1 MAGNSMPVDLVFSN
15 TLLLGKIA
23 DYLKQSDLARLCQT
37 HKLGWQTIIPRLW
50 KSPQLH
56 TIKKIEAF
64 SRSVGIALPYT
75 MGAFWCYGYLVQVLG
90 VSEIYT
96 RPYTLT
102 YDLLEPAFKYC
113 VQAKVVNLKQCKSL
127 CGKDFRSLFLSSPQ
141 LCLSL
146 TYLNITGMETIVSHV
161 KVVFKRLPSIKSLV
175 LNRTN
180 INNAVLL
187 IVSQY
192 MPDLEHLEIVKC
204 GQVTD
209 VAIQAL
215 AIGCPKLAYLLIRR
229 CKSIHSTGL
238 LQQIGA
244 RSGPVHVY
252 DDSGSDE
259 EYSGYYDCRFDEG
272 YYSDDRYNSDRSFG
286 GGYGYD
292 DDEY

>member
-1 MAGNSMPVDLVFSN
+1 MTDNSTPVDLVFSN
-15 TLLLGKIA
+15 TLLLGRIA

-56 TIKKIEAF
+56 TIKNIEAF

-102 YDLLEPAFKYC
+102 YDLLAPVLKHC
-113 VQAKVVNLKQCKSL
+113 LQVKVLNLKRCRNL
-127 CGKDFRSLFLSSPQ
+127 CSNDFRNLFLSSPL
-141 LCLSL
+141 LCSSL
-146 TYLNITGMETIVSHV
+146 TYLNIARMSPIISHV
-161 KVVFKRLPSIKSLV
+161 KVVFKQLPSVKQLI

-180 INNAVLL
+180 INNAVLV
-187 IVSQY
+187 IVSKS

-204 GQVTD
+204 GRVTN
-209 VAIQAL
+209 VAIQAR
-215 AIGCPKLAYLLIRR
+215 AKGCPKLAYLQTRR
-229 CKSIHSTGL
+229 CQHIHNTGL

-244 RSGPVHVY
+244 RGGPVHVY

-259 EYSGYYDCRFDEG
+259 EYSDYYD
-272 YYSDDRYNSDRSFG
+272 
-286 GGYGYD
+286 YGSD